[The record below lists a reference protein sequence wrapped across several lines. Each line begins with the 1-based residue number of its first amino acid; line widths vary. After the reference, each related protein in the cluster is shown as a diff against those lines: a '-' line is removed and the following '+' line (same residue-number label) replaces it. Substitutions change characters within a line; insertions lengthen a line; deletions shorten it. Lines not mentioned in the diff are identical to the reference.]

1 VRGNAPTTSF
11 PFEEEAHLATPER
24 EYSLDH
30 YLLECMKY
38 SGIDPANLADLVAIA
53 VSLKNKYGIM
63 PFAASAQGSPVPNA
77 LTVRYIMEGI
87 TVNQIVSIVL
97 EIPRLSALTIMPR
110 GVPRA
115 AQFEVVVTLGG

>member
-1 VRGNAPTTSF
+1 M
-11 PFEEEAHLATPER
+11 ATPGR

-30 YLLECMKY
+30 HLLECMKY

-63 PFAASAQGSPVPNA
+63 PFAAVAQGLPVPNA
-77 LTVRYIMEGI
+77 LALSYMMEGI
-87 TVNQIVSIVL
+87 TVSKIVNIVL
-97 EIPRLSALTIMPR
+97 DVPRLSALTIMPR
-110 GVPRA
+110 GIPRT

>member
-1 VRGNAPTTSF
+1 MPLLHYFRLKK
-11 PFEEEAHLATPER
+11 EARVATPGR

-30 YLLECMKY
+30 HLLECMKY

-63 PFAASAQGSPVPNA
+63 PFAAAAHGHPVPNA

-87 TVNQIVSIVL
+87 TVNKIVSIVL

-110 GVPRA
+110 GIPRT
-115 AQFEVVVTLGG
+115 AQFEVAITLGG